1 MNRFGY
7 GLRKLH
13 EKLNEWSAI
22 EVRYRNLE
30 HQRFLELEAEV
41 PEVIISEDPLFVEYS
56 EQHEFARK
64 QTKELERIYD
74 CIEDGEEL
82 VAIGDRLAVSV
93 FYEANVSRTR
103 SQRAYQPAEL
113 LGIPSRRERESEHN
127 RRLDYQRIYRPFNLD
142 ALDGHLPV

>member
-41 PEVIISEDPLFVEYS
+41 PEVVISEHPLFVEYS
-56 EQHEFARK
+56 DKHEFARK
-64 QTKELERIYD
+64 QTKELEKTHY
-74 CIEDGEEL
+74 CITDGEE
-82 VAIGDRLAVSV
+82 
-93 FYEANVSRTR
+93 
-103 SQRAYQPAEL
+103 
-113 LGIPSRRERESEHN
+113 
-127 RRLDYQRIYRPFNLD
+127 
-142 ALDGHLPV
+142 